1 MKQKS
6 SVNLSQRRDSL
17 NASIEIGEA
26 ESVNWDPFLDSEKF
40 ENLANKKKAMQK
52 NLV

>member
-1 MKQKS
+1 M
-6 SVNLSQRRDSL
+6 NLSQRRDSL